1 MVIIDN
7 LSLKRGSKQ
16 LYQDFSISFQ
26 SDTVTA
32 LLATSGAGKT
42 SLLECIA
49 GLLKP
54 DNGTITNTAEN
65 SQSISYLF
73 QEPRLLPWITV
84 LKNLMLPISNKEE
97 GEERALYFLDKV
109 GLLNKTNAYPN
120 ELSGGEK
127 QRVALARAFAY
138 KAPLLFL
145 DEAFQ
150 SQDIHLKFQLM
161 ELFIQLLKEEKR
173 TVVLVT
179 HDIKE
184 ALCISDRVVIL
195 KGEPLQIVYDKEM
208 EKTSLRIEKSYISH
222 AYIHL
227 SKARQTEEQAILELL
242 SN

>member
-7 LSLKRGSKQ
+7 FSLKRGSKQ
-16 LYQDFSISFQ
+16 LYKDFSMSFQ

-49 GLLKP
+49 GLLKA

-73 QEPRLLPWITV
+73 QEPRLLPWVTV
-84 LKNLMLPISNKEE
+84 LKNLMLPINNKEE
-97 GEERALYFLDKV
+97 GKERALYFLDKV
-109 GLLNKTNAYPN
+109 GLSNKANAYPK

-127 QRVALARAFAY
+127 QRVALARAFTY

-161 ELFIQLLKEEKR
+161 ELFIQLLEEEKR
-173 TVVLVT
+173 TVLLVT

-184 ALCISDRVVIL
+184 ALCLAHRIVLL
-195 KGEPLQIVYDKEM
+195 KGEPLQIVYDKAV
-208 EKTSLRIEKSYISH
+208 EKSYHFKEKGYISD

-227 SKARQTEEQAILELL
+227 SNAHRAEEQEILEIL